1 MASTKKNTPAAET
14 SIDLAAALKDVAQF
28 LPEGFSLDDFQ
39 AVGGLRPICAPEY
52 NTGKAVVGYIV
63 AELDMPP
70 RKDKSAW
77 SAILVT
83 LLSPAM
89 AKAGEDIVEIPPGR
103 DVLIPVGGSLRN
115 NGDLRAAAADQE
127 SVFLGIFTVTGQID
141 VGKQSDMWDYDVRVA
156 LDKPKARTGA
166 FALYNKPTAPALPAG
181 FATGEVL
188 DRNGK
193 SVHRLVG

>member
-1 MASTKKNTPAAET
+1 MAASKKNTPAEPT
-14 SIDLAAALKDVAQF
+14 VDMNTILKDVAQF

-39 AVGGLRPICAPEY
+39 SVGGLRPICAPEF
-52 NTGKAVVGYIV
+52 NNAKPVLGYIV
-63 AELDMPP
+63 AELGMPP
-70 RKDKSAW
+70 RKDKSTW
-77 SAILVT
+77 TAILVT

-103 DVLIPVGGSLRN
+103 DVLIPVGGSLKN

-166 FALYNKPTAPALPAG
+166 FALYNKPAAPALPAG

-188 DRNGK
+188 DKNGK

>member
-1 MASTKKNTPAAET
+1 MAASKKNTPAEPT
-14 SIDLAAALKDVAQF
+14 VDMNTILKDVAQF

-39 AVGGLRPICAPEY
+39 SVGGLRPICAPEF
-52 NTGKAVVGYIV
+52 NNAKPVLGYIV

-70 RKDKSAW
+70 RKDKSTW
-77 SAILVT
+77 TAILVT

-103 DVLIPVGGSLRN
+103 DVLIPVGGSLKN

-141 VGKQSDMWDYDVRVA
+141 VGQQSDMWDYDVRVA

-166 FALYNKPTAPALPAG
+166 FALYNKPAAPALPAG

-188 DRNGK
+188 DKNGK